1 MPPSPTS
8 NNDTSSSVTKLK
20 RSSSTSVIGSSDQVA
35 SLAVLGRLSKVSS
48 ATPKCKSGNS
58 INISSSI
65 KGASN
70 ISSNSGGSSG
80 LKVAKSIDQ
89 QPYARGCII
98 EVVRGDDSSPY
109 LCDVI
114 DRQPIEFG
122 SPSLFGS
129 LSDDSCRSSDEEPDA
144 SRGDHDDQLSRLLLA
159 ESDYEVVNDCT
170 NRLRVVD
177 KKSKSKN
184 SITAPFIHS
193 HGPKKQTHRWR
204 YYVHYRDSN
213 RRLDEWVTEDRIVSP
228 PSVGAAMAKAVAAE
242 RKKAEDEHRKKVEE
256 ERRKSEAVL
265 SESTTVAI
273 PNDTDTTAVRITRRQ
288 KRKSVGDPGV
298 GGEVPNNVGH
308 NAVVVPG
315 IQVIAPGIDV
325 VATVPAE
332 ELDEHAGLDESAL
345 REHEEVTK
353 VCVQSDQ

>member
-1 MPPSPTS
+1 
-8 NNDTSSSVTKLK
+8 
-20 RSSSTSVIGSSDQVA
+20 
-35 SLAVLGRLSKVSS
+35 
-48 ATPKCKSGNS
+48 
-58 INISSSI
+58 
-65 KGASN
+65 
-70 ISSNSGGSSG
+70 
-80 LKVAKSIDQ
+80 
-89 QPYARGCII
+89 
-98 EVVRGDDSSPY
+98 
-109 LCDVI
+109 VI